1 MVMRTISARAWGK
14 INLALAVG
22 PPEPAGSAKP
32 GWHRICSW
40 FAPVLL
46 HDELTLERL
55 DDERA
60 PSAFTISWCEDA
72 PVVSAIDWPMEKD
85 LCVRALRLL
94 EQRVGRP
101 LGVKMSLRK
110 RIPVG
115 GGMGGGSSDA
125 ASMLLAVDRLFDLKL
140 GRAELRALGAKL
152 GSDVAFF
159 IDDEIDG
166 DAADSGD
173 GDGDGADD
181 DEGDVD
187 LIVAELRRAWDRPPR
202 SAVVSGFGETIERV
216 ETPSEDVLLIVPG
229 FGCPTQAVYKAFD
242 AKPTARVEEE
252 RVRELVQRA
261 AEEGAIPAMELF
273 NDLAAPAAAVEPRLA
288 EVIDRVLAPTQIPV
302 YVSGSG
308 STLFVPFE
316 VEEDDEAIN
325 RLADLAEQNLPRDG
339 VEDDRA
345 GLGVVAVPTRVV

>member
-1 MVMRTISARAWGK
+1 MRTISARAWGK

-55 DDERA
+55 DDERSA
-60 PSAFTISWCEDA
+60 SAFAISWCEDA
-72 PVVSAIDWPMEKD
+72 PVISPIDWPMEKD

-140 GRAELRALGAKL
+140 GRDELRTLGAKL

-159 IDDEIDG
+159 IDDEIDAG
-166 DAADSGD
+166 VDE
-173 GDGDGADD
+173 ADD

-187 LIVAELRRAWDRPPR
+187 PIVADLRRAWDRPPR

-242 AKPTARVEEE
+242 AKPTARVDEE
-252 RVRELVQRA
+252 RVRALVERA
-261 AEEGAIPAMELF
+261 ADEGAIPAMELF

-288 EVIDRVLAPTQIPV
+288 EVMKRVLAPTQIPV

-325 RLADLAEQNLPRDG
+325 RLADLAEQNLPREG
-339 VEDDRA
+339 PAAEF
-345 GLGVVAVPTRVV
+345 GVVAVPTRVV

>member
-1 MVMRTISARAWGK
+1 MRTISARAWGK

-46 HDELTLERL
+46 HDELTLTRL

-60 PSAFTISWCEDA
+60 PSAFEISWCDDA
-72 PVVSAIDWPMEKD
+72 PVVSTIDWAVEKD
-85 LCVRALRLL
+85 LSVRALRLL

-125 ASMLLAVDRLFDLKL
+125 ASMLLAVDRLFDLQL
-140 GRAELRALGAKL
+140 GRDELRALGAKL

-159 IDDEIDG
+159 IDDEIDAG
-166 DAADSGD
+166 VDE
-173 GDGDGADD
+173 ADD

-187 LIVAELRRAWDRPPR
+187 PIVADLRRAWDRPPR

-229 FGCPTQAVYKAFD
+229 FGCPTQAVYQAFD
-242 AKPTARVEEE
+242 ANPTARVDEE
-252 RVRELVQRA
+252 RVRVLVEQA
-261 AEEGAIPAMELF
+261 ADEGAIPAMELF
-273 NDLAAPAAAVEPRLA
+273 NDLAEPAAVVEPRLA
-288 EVIDRVLAPTQIPV
+288 EVMKRVLAPTQIPV

-325 RLADLAEQNLPRDG
+325 RLADLAEQNLPREG
-339 VEDDRA
+339 A
-345 GLGVVAVPTRVV
+345 GETGAELGVVAVPTRVV

>member
-60 PSAFTISWCEDA
+60 PSAFAISWCEDA
-72 PVVSAIDWPMEKD
+72 PVVSAIDWAMEKD

-140 GRAELRALGAKL
+140 GRDELRELGAKL

-166 DAADSGD
+166 DAAGA
-173 GDGDGADD
+173 GADD

-187 LIVAELRRAWDRPPR
+187 PIVAELRRAWDRPPR
-202 SAVVSGFGETIERV
+202 SAVVSGFGELIERV

-242 AKPTARVEEE
+242 AKPTARVDEQ
-252 RVRELVQRA
+252 RVRALVQRA

-325 RLADLAEQNLPRDG
+325 RLADLAEQNLPRQG
-339 VEDDRA
+339 VGGDRA
-345 GLGVVAVPTRVV
+345 ELGVVAVPTRVV